1 MNEEDL
7 KELKELSTKP
17 LRISPNE
24 RKNYYTGWMK
34 ITTEDPVRVPVCA
47 TKLTL
52 KWEEDIDGLIEETS
66 HKLKPWATNPTK
78 FDTHWCIDSSG
89 DTPLKTNINN
99 SKITYKG
106 YANYYNDDFGLKDW
120 RTHVNH
126 ELKMIPR
133 HKSLAFQEL
142 VQMYTEAISEIYRS
156 GIDYIGGHSLGGH
169 LAYAITSELSR
180 KGLSPKGVI
189 ILDTVPI
196 HEVAM
201 EKFNIEDDAFKV
213 YVLTALIG
221 ELLNIDP
228 ESVKGMSLT
237 KEKQYVLTK
246 AQEDE
251 MFREVMNRS

>member
-1 MNEEDL
+1 MIFTCQSVAKLASYLESVGNKGTSSLAGIVILLNQGDE
-7 KELKELSTKP
+7 TKNKLILAP
-17 LRISPNE
+17 PAGGTVIGYMSL
-24 RKNYYTGWMK
+24 
-34 ITTEDPVRVPVCA
+34 A
-47 TKLTL
+47 QKLT
-52 KWEEDIDGLIEETS
+52 KIGNVYGLQDPR
-66 HKLKPWATNPTK
+66 L
-78 FDTHWCIDSSG
+78 SG
-89 DTPLKTNINN
+89 I
-99 SKITYKG
+99 
-106 YANYYNDDFGLKDW
+106 
-120 RTHVNH
+120 
-126 ELKMIPR
+126 IPR

-180 KGLSPKGVI
+180 QGLSPKGVI

-213 YVLTALIG
+213 YVLTAIIG